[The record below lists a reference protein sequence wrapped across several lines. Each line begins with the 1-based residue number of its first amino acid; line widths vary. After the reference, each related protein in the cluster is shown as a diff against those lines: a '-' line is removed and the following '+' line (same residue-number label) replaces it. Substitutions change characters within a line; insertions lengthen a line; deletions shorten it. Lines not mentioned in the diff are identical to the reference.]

1 MENNKKIYRNSPGGY
16 NTHQDYLERREKVYN
31 PPPVTSPRISS
42 DYYSIKK
49 ELTTYQIID
58 IVKKLVS
65 QIDYFTYKS
74 NIYKISD
81 LPMETLYKDKDNKKK
96 LISDEK
102 LFSSTQKYFIDEHIQ
117 KKPTY
122 NPEQDIEPTYNPNNI
137 NQDPNS
143 ININLD
149 DPSEKHG
156 ESPIAASFYISHSSF
171 GTKELNYKDILLY
184 QQKVLKIMFYYFI
197 LKFNIEAKKSN
208 YDLPYHAWT
217 NYVITDYQ
225 LIQIKYHKILNL
237 YYYTFIVEIFRKNKH
252 SGYSIYLDMYFRPE
266 KTQIWISKAIL
277 MGVIPQSEIV
287 FKDLNYFNFKPGN
300 KKGELYSNIEDAKNQ
315 ILDNTYDKMKEYEYR
330 NKNTQSVS
338 FDILTRDFDLQ
349 SNRKCFKPFNE
360 GYPDAKTSNDC
371 LSIDPKLSKTG
382 IWDKEC
388 KTNDECPFYKANKN
402 YPNEFG
408 GCFNGYCEL
417 PVGMN
422 KIGFKHYTKDKP
434 MCYNCNLKNEIIQAD
449 GSSIIIDR
457 ECSGIECYKCCDIQ
471 HNKNI
476 YPNLKS
482 PDFVFPKDQLER
494 LKHKTVLESNKLKNT
509 F

>member
-1 MENNKKIYRNSPGGY
+1 MENNKKIYRNSPSGY
-16 NTHQDYLERREKVYN
+16 NTHQDYLDRREKVYN
-31 PPPVTSPRISS
+31 PHPVIAQRISS
-42 DYYSIKK
+42 DYYSIKN
-49 ELTTYQIID
+49 ELTTYQIINV
-58 IVKKLVS
+58 VKKLVS
-65 QIDYFTYKS
+65 QIDYFTY
-74 NIYKISD
+74 NGEVYKILD
-81 LPMETLYKDKDNKKK
+81 LPMETLYKDKKKK

-117 KKPTY
+117 NQPTY
-122 NPEQDIEPTYNPNNI
+122 NPQIDNEPTDNPK
-137 NQDPNS
+137 PNS
-143 ININLD
+143 INVNINLD
-149 DPSEKHG
+149 DPTEKHG
-156 ESPIAASFYISHSSF
+156 ESPISASFYISHSSL

-197 LKFNIEAKKSN
+197 LKFNIEVKKSN

-225 LIQIKYHKILNL
+225 LIQIKYHKTLNL
-237 YYYTFIVEIFRKNKH
+237 YYYTFVVEIFRKNKH
-252 SGYSIYLDMYFRPE
+252 TGYSIYLDMYFRPE

-277 MGVIPQSEIV
+277 IGVIPQSEIV
-287 FKDLNYFNFKPGN
+287 FKDLNYFNVGN
-300 KKGELYSNIEDAKNQ
+300 KKGELYSSLGEDEREK
-315 ILDNTYDKMKEYEYR
+315 ILGNNYEKMKEYDFR

-349 SNRKCFKPFNE
+349 TGRKCFKPFNE
-360 GYPDAKTSNDC
+360 SYPDSKTSNAC

-382 IWDKEC
+382 VWDKEC
-388 KTNDECPFYKANKN
+388 KTNVECPFYKANKN

-408 GCFNGYCEL
+408 GCINGYCEL

-434 MCYNCNLKNEIIQAD
+434 ICYNCNLKTEMIQAD
-449 GSSIIIDR
+449 GSSKIVDR
-457 ECSGIECYKCCDIQ
+457 ECSGIECLKCCDIQ

-494 LKHKTVLESNKLKNT
+494 LKYKTVIESNNLKLDQNT